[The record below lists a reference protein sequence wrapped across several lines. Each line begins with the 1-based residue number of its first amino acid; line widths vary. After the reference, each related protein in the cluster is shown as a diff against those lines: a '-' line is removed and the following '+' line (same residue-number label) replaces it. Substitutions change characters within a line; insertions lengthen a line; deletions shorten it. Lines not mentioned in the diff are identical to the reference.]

1 MRGLLWQTLQ
11 KDLYYPLVAD
21 KNSYNSANF
30 EARSL
35 KFCMVV
41 DLDNTHR
48 RRMTM
53 MTKMM
58 MNMIMMSKMMMK
70 IKMAITL
77 PISKLGGPDFVR

>member
-11 KDLYYPLVAD
+11 KDLYYPMVAD

-35 KFCMVV
+35 TFFMVV

-48 RRMTM
+48 KRMTRI
-53 MTKMM
+53 TKMT

-77 PISKLGGPDFVR
+77 PISKLGGPDFAR